1 VVIRYT
7 DSPRPAVWQV
17 NPGAHALI
25 SDGQPMAG
33 APDDPED
40 DGGDVAWSMV
50 GTVPA
55 SLEVLAGRMKLN
67 AAFRRKELTLLAQ
80 GQRTAPQSRLRS
92 RPPRAHNRVKGD

>member
-1 VVIRYT
+1 VVIRQP

-25 SDGQPMAG
+25 SDGQPTAG

-67 AAFRRKELTLLAQ
+67 AAFRRKELTELTLLAQ
-80 GQRTAPQSRLRS
+80 VNELHRSLGYAPDRRRRTT
-92 RPPRAHNRVKGD
+92 G